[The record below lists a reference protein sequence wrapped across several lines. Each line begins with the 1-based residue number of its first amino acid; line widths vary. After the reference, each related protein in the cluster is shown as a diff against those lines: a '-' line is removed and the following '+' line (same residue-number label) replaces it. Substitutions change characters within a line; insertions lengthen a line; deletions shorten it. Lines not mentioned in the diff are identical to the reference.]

1 MLTAEE
7 IWCQLYSEPNAGSDL
22 ASLKTR
28 AEDRGDHFLVNGQKI
43 WTSSGPIADWGIL
56 LARTDSKAPKHKG
69 ISCSLLNMRQ
79 PGVEV
84 RPLKQITGSSLF
96 SEVFMTD
103 ARAERRDL
111 IGTLNQGWEIAQT
124 TLGFE
129 RGSNSLGRVT
139 RYAIAF
145 SQLVR
150 AAKELRRGGR
160 PLIEDPV
167 VRAKIGKIY
176 ADLEVQRYAGLR
188 VLSALDRGE
197 SLGAASSITKLSY
210 TEFEKR
216 YYEAALEILGPWGQ
230 LVTAREEFEE
240 IDTSSGEP
248 GTWATAFLWS
258 RAGTIYSG
266 SSEIQKNI
274 IGERVLGL
282 PKEVRADRLKAGR
295 CGLRVQPR
303 PAAPE
308 ELGARVPRRAHDA
321 RRRAPPLGCPAR
333 REGGDVEGDGPA
345 RLARALAAG
354 GVRRERPRDGRERD
368 PPRGDGPR
376 RLPRPVLP
384 DGARRPGDRGSRQR
398 RAEEALAL
406 ADRHRRRAGNDRV
419 PRRRS
424 RLAPRRDPDARGDDR
439 GGLGALWSEAVR
451 PVGSRRERLARA
463 SEDARR
469 AHAVPR
475 RSRSRRA
482 HARAG
487 ADDGSRDPSGERH
500 AGGDARDGRRSPR
513 QARPGGA
520 IVESTPEPPRRGR
533 GGRNARR
540 RPPVPRHG
548 RPLRESARAGRAA
561 DRLLSGD
568 PSQVRRDAPGGRELA
583 RGRLLCRVGARREGR
598 GPRPRGVG
606 RQGVRRR
613 RRAPCLRRGDPGA
626 RRHRV
631 HLGVRSA
638 PLRQAGEGARGDV
651 RRRRLPP

>member
-1 MLTAEE
+1 MDLTYSPEDRAFREKARRWLEANVPTDDLKTLDERKAWHRKLYEAGYVGVLWPKEYGGWGASPMQQAIVQDEMARVNAPPAINGLGIGFIGPTIIVHGTDWQKGRYLPKMLTAEE

-28 AEDRGDHFLVNGQKI
+28 AEDRGDHFLVTGQKI

-69 ISCSLLNMRQ
+69 ISCFLLNMRQ

-197 SLGAASSITKLSY
+197 SPGAASSITKLSY

-230 LVTAREEFEE
+230 LVTAPEEFEE

-282 PKEVRADRLKAGR
+282 PKEVRADRLKA
-295 CGLRVQPR
+295 
-303 PAAPE
+303 
-308 ELGARVPRRAHDA
+308 
-321 RRRAPPLGCPAR
+321 
-333 REGGDVEGDGPA
+333 
-345 RLARALAAG
+345 
-354 GVRRERPRDGRERD
+354 
-368 PPRGDGPR
+368 
-376 RLPRPVLP
+376 
-384 DGARRPGDRGSRQR
+384 
-398 RAEEALAL
+398 
-406 ADRHRRRAGNDRV
+406 
-419 PRRRS
+419 
-424 RLAPRRDPDARGDDR
+424 
-439 GGLGALWSEAVR
+439 
-451 PVGSRRERLARA
+451 
-463 SEDARR
+463 
-469 AHAVPR
+469 
-475 RSRSRRA
+475 
-482 HARAG
+482 
-487 ADDGSRDPSGERH
+487 
-500 AGGDARDGRRSPR
+500 
-513 QARPGGA
+513 
-520 IVESTPEPPRRGR
+520 
-533 GGRNARR
+533 
-540 RPPVPRHG
+540 
-548 RPLRESARAGRAA
+548 
-561 DRLLSGD
+561 
-568 PSQVRRDAPGGRELA
+568 
-583 RGRLLCRVGARREGR
+583 
-598 GPRPRGVG
+598 
-606 RQGVRRR
+606 
-613 RRAPCLRRGDPGA
+613 
-626 RRHRV
+626 
-631 HLGVRSA
+631 
-638 PLRQAGEGARGDV
+638 
-651 RRRRLPP
+651 